1 MHEPKFLVE
10 SDVKDALDYDP
21 MLDDSRIVVKV
32 DAGKVTLTGAVPTFA
47 EVERATM
54 DVHDVVGVKA
64 VDNKLLVGL
73 VGDTIADVDIVAGA
87 AAALEDDKFV
97 PKGSVEA
104 TVSDG
109 FVTLSGEVRRH
120 FQRKAAEH
128 AVGRVPGVRGVTD
141 LITLTEEPIPS
152 DVADRINKAFERN
165 AIIDSSL
172 IKVSNEGHTIYLE
185 GTVSSWAAM
194 QTATDIAWNAAGV
207 TDVVNHLFI
216 AP

>member
-1 MHEPKFLVE
+1 MHEPNFLLE
-10 SDVKDALDYDP
+10 SDVKESLDYDP
-21 MLDDSRIVVKV
+21 MLDDDRIAVKV
-32 DAGKVTLTGAVPTFA
+32 DAGRVTLTGAVPTFA

-64 VDNKLLVGL
+64 VDNQLLVGL
-73 VGDTIADVDIVAGA
+73 VGDAVADVDIAAGCV
-87 AAALEDDKFV
+87 AALDNDKLV
-97 PKGSVEA
+97 PKGSVDV

-109 FVTLSGEVRRH
+109 FVTLSGVVRRH

-128 AVGRVPGVRGVTD
+128 AVGRVSGVRGVTD
-141 LITLTEEPIPS
+141 LITLTADPIPS
-152 DVADRINKAFERN
+152 DVAARINKAFARN

-172 IKVSNEGHTIYLE
+172 IKVSNEGHTVTLE

-194 QTATDIAWNAAGV
+194 QTATDIAWNAPGV